1 MSSQPTTQPPFES
14 RYPELSLPPGGW
26 KSSLPEHLLEG
37 ADPQTLF
44 IMTELSKAS
53 QANDFACHGVVELSK
68 HLRTLNGKTFKNER
82 AVAEAQAG
90 VDALSD
96 QAKVVTPFLKPISM
110 FASLWEYTV
119 FKWFFIGGCVF
130 FLFVAYPY
138 LLKIGLL
145 DLLDSFLKGG

>member
-26 KSSLPEHLLEG
+26 KSTLPEHLLEG
-37 ADPQTLF
+37 ADSQTLF

-68 HLRTLNGKTFKNER
+68 HLRALNGKTYRNEK
-82 AVAEAQAG
+82 AVGDAQA
-90 VDALSD
+90 DLDTLKD
-96 QAKVVTPFLKPISM
+96 QAKVVTPFIKPLSM
-110 FASLWEYTV
+110 FASLWEYTA
-119 FKWFFIGGCVF
+119 FRWVF
-130 FLFVAYPY
+130 FAGCAFFLLVLYPW
-138 LLKIGLL
+138 LLRMGLL